1 MGQAQLR
8 PRAVPHRARR
18 IGIITPSSNTCL
30 EPTTYRM
37 LSGTGANAA
46 TAHFARIPVTRIA
59 LDDRA
64 DRQFSTDAMLDAAR
78 LLADA
83 DVDVVTWGGTA
94 GSWLGLEHDRTL
106 CAAVTEVTGIPA
118 TTSTLALLDALRAY
132 GVTRLGLAAP
142 YTDDVV
148 GRIAEVYRDAGTEV
162 VASAALG
169 LTENTAFAEVTGK
182 QVDELIDG
190 AAGRPDD
197 GAEGGSA
204 GGVHAV
210 AVVCTNVFGAGRVA
224 DAEARLGIPVFDSTS
239 ATVWQV
245 LGAAVA
251 GWGDLLA
258 SGSLRAAFQ
267 DAVDELLAATG
278 ADRTTLR
285 VDLPEH
291 GLGVDRTAAEGLPP
305 GVRSIRRDA
314 SLDQR
319 GLNTVRWLAEHGRV
333 LVQPHFRA
341 DPRPPEAL
349 VDVYGVRAQ
358 VLAPLRGPSG
368 MPGWLSVH
376 SLTERPWSEADLAAV
391 DTAANQTQKIID
403 ELASSGGTR

>member
-1 MGQAQLR
+1 
-8 PRAVPHRARR
+8 
-18 IGIITPSSNTCL
+18 
-30 EPTTYRM
+30 M
-37 LSGTGANAA
+37 LSGTATGTGTA
-46 TAHFARIPVTRIA
+46 TAHFARIPVTRIG
-59 LDDRA
+59 LDERA

-94 GSWLGLEHDRTL
+94 GSWLGLEYDRAL
-106 CAAVTEVTGIPA
+106 CAAVTEATGIPA
-118 TTSTLALLDALRAY
+118 TTSTLALLDAMRAY
-132 GVTRLGLAAP
+132 GVTRLGLAVP

-148 GRIAEVYRDAGTEV
+148 ARIADVYRGAGVEV

-169 LTENTAFAEVTGK
+169 LTENAAFAEVTGE
-182 QVDELIDG
+182 QVDKLVAT
-190 AAGRPDD
+190 AAGSSD
-197 GAEGGSA
+197 GEVHDGE
-204 GGVHAV
+204 VHAV
-210 AVVCTNVFGAGRVA
+210 AVVCTNVFGAGRVV
-224 DAEARLGIPVFDSTS
+224 DAEARLGIPVLDSTS

-245 LGAAVA
+245 LGTAVA
-251 GWGDLLA
+251 GWGELLA
-258 SGSLRAAFQ
+258 SGTRRAAFQ
-267 DAVDELLAATG
+267 DVADELLAATG

-291 GLGVDRTAAEGLPP
+291 GLGVDRTAAEGLGP

-349 VDVYGVRAQ
+349 IDVYGVRAQ
-358 VLAPLRGPSG
+358 VLAPLRGAG
-368 MPGWLSVH
+368 GLLGWLSVH
-376 SLTERPWSEADLAAV
+376 SLTERAWSEADLAAV
-391 DTAANQTQKIID
+391 DTAANHTQKIID
-403 ELASSGGTR
+403 NHPRGNS

>member
-1 MGQAQLR
+1 MGQAPLR
-8 PRAVPHRARR
+8 PRALPDRARR
-18 IGIITPSSNTCL
+18 IGIITPSSNICL
-30 EPTTYRM
+30 EPTAYRM
-37 LSGTGANAA
+37 LSGTGTA

-59 LDDRA
+59 LDERA

-94 GSWLGLEHDRTL
+94 GSWLGLEHDRAL
-106 CAAVTEVTGIPA
+106 CAAVTEATGIPA

-132 GVTRLGLAAP
+132 GVTRLGLAVP

-148 GRIAEVYRDAGTEV
+148 ARIADVYRGAGIEV

-169 LTENTAFAEVTGK
+169 LTENAAFAEVTGE
-182 QVDELIDG
+182 QVDKLIAT
-190 AAGRPDD
+190 AAGSP
-197 GAEGGSA
+197 GGE
-204 GGVHAV
+204 VHAV
-210 AVVCTNVFGAGRVA
+210 AVVCTNVFGAGRVV
-224 DAEARLGIPVFDSTS
+224 DAEARLGIPVLDSTS

-245 LGAAVA
+245 LGTGLA
-251 GWGDLLA
+251 GWGELLA
-258 SGSLRAAFQ
+258 SGARRAAFQ
-267 DAVDELLAATG
+267 DVVDELLAATG

-291 GLGVDRTAAEGLPP
+291 GLGVDRTAAEGLGPR
-305 GVRSIRRDA
+305 VRSIRRDA

-349 VDVYGVRAQ
+349 IDVYGVRAQ
-358 VLAPLRGPSG
+358 VLAPLRGAG
-368 MPGWLSVH
+368 GLLGWLSVH
-376 SLTERPWSEADLAAV
+376 SLTERAWSEADLAAV

-403 ELASSGGTR
+403 SHPRGSS